1 MRLESPGLCAALSA
15 DAVCVSVQARFF
27 TALPCYALIFIH
39 MNEIMPMKYKYNFQ
53 HESECKADSKNIPK
67 LLQRC

>member
-1 MRLESPGLCAALSA
+1 MQHCLLM
-15 DAVCVSVQARFF
+15 ARFF

-39 MNEIMPMKYKYNFQ
+39 MNEIMHMKYKYNFQ

-67 LLQRC
+67 LL